1 MPEINK
7 IPESSCLYNG
17 NQPYHV
23 HYDNLPLKNIL
34 KRIELVN
41 YQVDINSD
49 ILRGANLSS
58 RLVSLH
64 DNGKIKTSAVN
75 SSLHNIGHH
84 TDGSYQGIDY
94 VRMKKD
100 ERDKLELVNS
110 EANKLYI
117 EIEDKIDTSSTPVV
131 SEIPEYYT
139 IETGVLKFKSSD
151 TIYFDFQAPT
161 SEEIGQNVAGTIKAY
176 SVFPLNSAHRHYY
189 GLVPEHQDSVSPDY
203 QNYITTSYPALA
215 SFSEESL
222 RVYVNGVRLG
232 TTETVNVPSTGPLVD
247 GSNLA
252 IVSNIIFG
260 SNVKILSNVA
270 IGSNITVV
278 SNVSV
283 GSNVT
288 IGSNIT
294 VASNVTVGSN
304 FNVSWKRLKI
314 ESQNSTS
321 GTFSLNIPL
330 EAGWRNITI
339 DYDQTLISPPTS

>member
-100 ERDKLELVNS
+100 ERDKLELVDS

-232 TTETVNVPSTGPLVD
+232 NNTTNSGVIISVVPS
-247 GSNLA
+247 S
-252 IVSNIIFG
+252 IVSSG
-260 SNVKILSNVA
+260 GA
-270 IGSNITVV
+270 
-278 SNVSV
+278 NVS
-283 GSNVT
+283 SN
-288 IGSNIT
+288 
-294 VASNVTVGSN
+294 
-304 FNVSWKRLKI
+304 WKQI
-314 ESQNSTS
+314 YVESQNSTS

>member
-7 IPESSCLYNG
+7 IPESSCLYDG

-49 ILRGANLSS
+49 ILRGSSGTAGSLSN

-64 DNGKIKTSAVN
+64 DNGKIKTSSVN

-84 TDGSYQGIDY
+84 TDGSYEGVDY

-117 EIEDKIDTSSTPVV
+117 EIEDKLDTGSATPVV

-176 SVFPLNSAHRHYY
+176 SVFPLNSAHRHHY
-189 GLVPEHQDSVSPDY
+189 GLVPEHQNSVSPDY
-203 QNYITTSYPALA
+203 QNYITTSYPTLA

-222 RVYVNGVRLG
+222 RVYVNGTRLG
-232 TTETVNVPSTGPLVD
+232 NNTTNSGVIISVVPS
-247 GSNLA
+247 S
-252 IVSNIIFG
+252 IVSSGGAN
-260 SNVKILSNVA
+260 
-270 IGSNITVV
+270 
-278 SNVSV
+278 
-283 GSNVT
+283 
-288 IGSNIT
+288 
-294 VASNVTVGSN
+294 VASN
-304 FNVSWKRLKI
+304 WKQI
-314 ESQNSTS
+314 YVESQNSIS
-321 GTFSLNIPL
+321 GEFSLNIPL